1 MPDQKVAV
9 LTGPTSGIGRWIA
22 LGLARAGMRVV
33 LIARNPARLEET
45 RQWISTQVSGAVTEP
60 VIADLSQL
68 TQVRSAAKTIAAAHP
83 TIAVLVNNAGVF
95 SPRRTVTA
103 EGHEFTLAVNH
114 LAPFVLTRGL
124 EPRLRAGFPSRIVNV
139 GSAASDKVRLDLDDL
154 QAERDFSLRYTY
166 GRTKLALM
174 MATFEWANRFES
186 AAVTA
191 NVVHPGTV
199 ATDIVPPF
207 SLPGLF
213 WNVGKPFMLRPE
225 RGADTPL
232 YVALTPEL
240 GTVTGKYFKPGS
252 PVPRSRSFNPQ
263 AEDAAARARLWA
275 ETEKLVGPD

>member
-9 LTGPTSGIGRWIA
+9 VTGPSSGIGRWIA

-33 LIARNPARLEET
+33 LLGRNSARLEAT
-45 RQWISTQVSGAVTEP
+45 SRWIRERVPGATTDP
-60 VIADLSQL
+60 VIADLSL
-68 TQVRSAAKTIAAAHP
+68 LAQVRTAAQTIAATHP

-95 SPRRTVTA
+95 SPRRVVTA
-103 EGHEFTLAVNH
+103 ERHERTLAVNH
-114 LAPFVLTRGL
+114 LAPFVLTRAL
-124 EPRLRAGFPSRIVNV
+124 QSRLRAGFPSRIVNI

-154 QAERDFSLRYTY
+154 EAERDFSLRYTY

-174 MATFEWANRFES
+174 MATFEWANRLES

-199 ATDIVPPF
+199 ATDIVPRF

-213 WNVGKPFMLRPE
+213 WSVGKPFMLRPE

-240 GTVTGKYFKPGS
+240 GIVTGKYFKPGTPAPRMRS
-252 PVPRSRSFNPQ
+252 PNPQ
-263 AEDAAARARLWA
+263 AEDTVARARLWA
-275 ETEKLVGPD
+275 ETARLVGP

>member
-1 MPDQKVAV
+1 MPNQKVAV

-45 RQWISTQVSGAVTEP
+45 RQWISTQAPGAVTEP
-60 VIADLSQL
+60 VIADLSL
-68 TQVRSAAKTIAAAHP
+68 LAQVRTAAQTIAAAHP
-83 TIAVLVNNAGVF
+83 TIAVLVNNAGVY

-103 EGHEFTLAVNH
+103 EGHELTLAVNH

-124 EPRLRAGFPSRIVNV
+124 EPRLRAGFPSRIVNM
-139 GSAASDKVRLDLDDL
+139 GSAASDKVRFDLGDL
-154 QAERDFSLRYTY
+154 EAERDFSMRYTY

-174 MATFEWANRFES
+174 MATFEWANRLES

-199 ATDIVPPF
+199 ATDIVPRF

-213 WNVGKPFMLRPE
+213 WNVGKLFMLRPE

-232 YVALTPEL
+232 HVVLAPEL
-240 GTVTGKYFKPGS
+240 ATVTGKYFKPDAPNPRTRS
-252 PVPRSRSFNPQ
+252 PNPQ
-263 AEDAAARARLWA
+263 AEDTAARVRLWA